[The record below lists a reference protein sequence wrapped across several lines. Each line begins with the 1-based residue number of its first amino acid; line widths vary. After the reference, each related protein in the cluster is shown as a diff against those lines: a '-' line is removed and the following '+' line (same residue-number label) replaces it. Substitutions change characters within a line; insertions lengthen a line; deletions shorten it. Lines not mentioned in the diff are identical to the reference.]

1 VAGRAAGR
9 LRAGERGHAL
19 MARLRFYGGVGVIGA
34 TKVVVEQDGWRVLLD
49 MGADIPGREGLVRSP
64 VRLPEGSEL
73 RARILLGEAPPIEHL
88 YRPDAVEGT
97 GVAVGDDGRSA
108 LFITHCH
115 IDHVGLM
122 GWVDP
127 ALPIHAAEETARM
140 LDILEETGQGLE
152 GGRAYVRTMAE
163 GEPVTIGPLVVV
175 RYPVDHDIPGASG
188 YLVHTEDG
196 VVAYTGDLRLH
207 GRRPELSERFA
218 ERARGATVL
227 LMEGTTLSGDPR
239 FTVRSEAQVD
249 AAFDEGLGRTPG
261 LVLMAVYPRDIE
273 RLTAFTAIAARRG
286 RRILWPPATAAFL
299 RGWGL
304 EDVHELDAGSLEEV
318 RREPSRFVV
327 QVAANELGALLDL
340 PVGPGSVFLH
350 ANGEPLGPFQAGWD
364 LLQQW
369 LARLQVPFTVIGT
382 SGHATPHDLHRL
394 LEIAQPKVLY
404 PVHTT
409 DPYRLLPPPGTLRV
423 LAEYG
428 RWYDVARGAAHVD
441 TAPQP
446 AHAARRGTVCVDL
459 DSTLCDTSHR
469 HHLVLPGDERANTDW
484 VAYSMACE
492 NDAPIE
498 GTCRLVRLLAT
509 QFRIVLVSS
518 RDEQSRA
525 LTEGWLAAQ
534 GIPFDELILGGVD
547 DAPAGLAEFKVHHVG
562 ALLERGEQ
570 VALVIDDMPGLPA
583 ALEPLGVPVLT
594 VRPPYDES
602 GLPPSMIP
610 RA

>member
-1 VAGRAAGR
+1 
-9 LRAGERGHAL
+9 